1 MGFIGQDEDHL
12 ESPGT
17 PSCDSLQTSNPMQSS
32 GVTHHLAS
40 KSRGVRAG
48 RTSNPPGSRS
58 GIGFPSRVINPASYS
73 WSSSRPSRGDW
84 DLLEVS
90 HLASLLIGLGRTT
103 LAVLEC
109 IKNMSTISGP
119 VSDML
124 MTVKSREVQ
133 RGMLAEMRG
142 DRPSAARHFLAAA
155 HLELVLAADFD
166 EIGDADLA
174 VQSRLSAA
182 SCFWRAGDP
191 LSARGLIENLLES
204 HPERAAIIRGVLD
217 DLEQNVSP

>member
-1 MGFIGQDEDHL
+1 L
-12 ESPGT
+12 E
-17 PSCDSLQTSNPMQSS
+17 
-32 GVTHHLAS
+32 
-40 KSRGVRAG
+40 
-48 RTSNPPGSRS
+48 
-58 GIGFPSRVINPASYS
+58 Y
-73 WSSSRPSRGDW
+73 
-84 DLLEVS
+84 
-90 HLASLLIGLGRTT
+90 
-103 LAVLEC
+103 

-174 VQSRLSAA
+174 VRSRLSAA